1 MKESQI
7 DELEVLA
14 EQTRR
19 ANALLDDI
27 KDDREVCLG
36 SPYYAH
42 GAHGLDFCSKEDRA
56 LLTNF
61 LRSYVSSRIDRLK
74 EMGVRFE

>member
-19 ANALLDDI
+19 ANALLRDI
-27 KDDREVCLG
+27 KDDREVCLE

-42 GAHGLDFCSKEDRA
+42 ELNFCDKEDRT
-56 LLTNF
+56 LLANF
-61 LRSYVSSRIDRLK
+61 LRSYVSSRIDKLK
-74 EMGVRFE
+74 AMGVRFE

>member
-27 KDDREVCLG
+27 KDDRKVCLE

-42 GAHGLDFCSKEDRA
+42 ELNFCDKEDRT
-56 LLTNF
+56 LLANF
-61 LRSYVSSRIDRLK
+61 LRLYVSSRIDKLK
-74 EMGVRFE
+74 AMGVKFE

>member
-27 KDDREVCLG
+27 KDDREVCLE
-36 SPYYAH
+36 SLYY
-42 GAHGLDFCSKEDRA
+42 AHGLDFCSKEDRT
-56 LLTNF
+56 LLANF
-61 LRSYVSSRIDRLK
+61 LRLYVSSHIDKLK
-74 EMGVRFE
+74 AMGVKFE

>member
-19 ANALLDDI
+19 ANALLNDI
-27 KDDREVCLG
+27 KDDREVCLE
-36 SPYYAH
+36 SPYY
-42 GAHGLDFCSKEDRA
+42 AHGLDFCSKEDRA